1 MEERLT
7 HPQSRLLEPTQL
19 VVLGGIAALIGLTWL
34 DLWRRAGEMAVHEAM
49 GMAMPSPAAWDLR
62 DLGTTAVMWAVM
74 MVAMMLPSA
83 TPLLVLFARS
93 QRPRVGPAEG
103 SVRTGLL
110 AAGYLVVWLG
120 WSGLAAALQWVLH
133 ASLLLSPR
141 AALTS
146 ALAGGALL
154 VLTGV
159 YQISPW
165 KYACLTR
172 CQSPLGFM
180 LTHWRGGRRGA
191 LRMGSAH
198 GAYCVG
204 CCWAL
209 MVLLF
214 VGGVMNLN
222 WIAALSVLVLLEK
235 VVPGRWVSY
244 ASGGALV
251 AWGLYVL
258 HAGLLPAS

>member
-1 MEERLT
+1 
-7 HPQSRLLEPTQL
+7 
-19 VVLGGIAALIGLTWL
+19 VLGGIAALVGLTWL
-34 DLWRRAGEMAVHEAM
+34 DLSPRAGEMAMHQAM
-49 GMAMPSPAAWDLR
+49 GMAMPSQAPWDLGN
-62 DLGTTAVMWAVM
+62 LGATAVMWGVM

-93 QRPRVGPAEG
+93 QRPRMGPAEG
-103 SVRTGLL
+103 SLRTGLL

-120 WSGLAAALQWVLH
+120 WSGLAAMLEWGLH

-154 VLTGV
+154 VLAGL
-159 YQISPW
+159 YQITPW

-180 LTHWRGGRRGA
+180 LAHWQEGRGGA
-191 LRMGSAH
+191 FRMGSAH
-198 GAYCVG
+198 GVYCVG

-209 MVLLF
+209 MALLF
-214 VGGVMNLN
+214 VGGVMSLT
-222 WIAALSVLVLLEK
+222 WIAALAVFVLLEK
-235 VVPGRWVSY
+235 VVPGRTVAY

-251 AWGLYVL
+251 AWGLYVVW
-258 HAGLLPAS
+258 AGLLPSS

>member
-1 MEERLT
+1 VGERLT
-7 HPQSRLLEPTQL
+7 YPQSRLLEPTQL

-34 DLWRRAGEMAVHEAM
+34 DLWRRAREMAMHEAM
-49 GMAMPSPAAWDLR
+49 GMAMPSPAPWDLG
-62 DLGTTAVMWAVM
+62 DLGTTAVMWGVM

-83 TPLLVLFARS
+83 TPFLVLFARS
-93 QRPRVGPAEG
+93 QRPRMGPAEG
-103 SVRTGLL
+103 SLRTGLL

-120 WSGLAAALQWVLH
+120 WSGFAAALQWVLH
-133 ASLLLSPR
+133 ASLLLSPHV
-141 AALTS
+141 ALTS

-154 VLTGV
+154 VLTGL
-159 YQISPW
+159 YQMSRW

-180 LTHWRGGRRGA
+180 LTHWREGRSGA

-209 MVLLF
+209 MALLF

-222 WIAALSVLVLLEK
+222 WIAALAVLVLLEK

-258 HAGLLPAS
+258 HAGVLHAS

>member
-1 MEERLT
+1 VEGRLT
-7 HPQSRLLEPTQL
+7 QRASRLLEPTQL
-19 VVLGGIAALIGLTWL
+19 VVLAGIAALAGLTWL
-34 DLWRRAGEMAVHEAM
+34 DLWRRASEMAMHEAM
-49 GMAMPSPAAWDLR
+49 GMAMPSQAPWDLG
-62 DLGTTAVMWAVM
+62 DLGATAVMWGVM

-83 TPLLVLFARS
+83 TPLLVLFTRS

-103 SVRTGLL
+103 SIRTGLL

-120 WSGLAAALQWVLH
+120 WSGIAAGLQWTLH

-154 VLTGV
+154 LLAGL
-159 YQISPW
+159 YQVTPW
-165 KYACLTR
+165 KHACLTR

-180 LTHWRGGRRGA
+180 LAHWRDGRAGA
-191 LRMGSAH
+191 LRMGAAH

-204 CCWAL
+204 CCWTL

-214 VGGVMNLN
+214 VGGVMNLI
-222 WIAALSVLVLLEK
+222 WIAALAVLVLLEK

-244 ASGGALV
+244 ASGAALA

-258 HAGLLPAS
+258 RSGLLPAS

>member
-1 MEERLT
+1 MRAEVT
-7 HPQSRLLEPTQL
+7 IMAQ
-19 VVLGGIAALIGLTWL
+19 IAWQV
-34 DLWRRAGEMAVHEAM
+34 AGDYFETCSCTFLC
-49 GMAMPSPAAWDLR
+49 PCIS
-62 DLGTTAVMWAVM
+62 
-74 MVAMMLPSA
+74 
-83 TPLLVLFARS
+83 
-93 QRPRVGPAEG
+93 
-103 SVRTGLL
+103 
-110 AAGYLVVWLG
+110 G

-133 ASLLLSPR
+133 ACLLLSPR
-141 AALTS
+141 VALTS

-154 VLTGV
+154 VLAGL

-180 LTHWRGGRRGA
+180 LTHWREGRRGA
-191 LRMGSAH
+191 LQMGSAH

-214 VGGVMNLN
+214 VGGVMNLS
-222 WIAALSVLVLLEK
+222 WIAALAVLVLLEK

>member
-7 HPQSRLLEPTQL
+7 HAQFRLLEPTQL
-19 VVLGGIAALIGLTWL
+19 VVLGGIAALAALTWL
-34 DLWRRAGEMAVHEAM
+34 DLWWRASEMAMHEAM
-49 GMAMPSPAAWDLR
+49 GMAMPRPGPWDLG
-62 DLGTTAVMWAVM
+62 DLGTTAVMWGVM

-93 QRPRVGPAEG
+93 QRSRVGPAEG
-103 SVRTGLL
+103 SLRTGLL
-110 AAGYLVVWLG
+110 TAGYLVVWLG

-133 ASLLLSPR
+133 ALLRLSPG

-146 ALAGGALL
+146 SLAGGTLL
-154 VLTGV
+154 VLAGL
-159 YQISPW
+159 YQITPW
-165 KYACLTR
+165 KHACLTR

-180 LTHWRGGRRGA
+180 LAHWREGRGGA
-191 LRMGSAH
+191 FRMGSAH
-198 GAYCVG
+198 GASCVG

-214 VGGVMNLN
+214 VGGVMNLA
-222 WIAALSVLVLLEK
+222 WIAALAVLVLLEK
-235 VVPGRWVSY
+235 VVPGRWLSY
-244 ASGGALV
+244 AAGAALV

-258 HAGLLPAS
+258 RAGLLPS

>member
-1 MEERLT
+1 MA
-7 HPQSRLLEPTQL
+7 
-19 VVLGGIAALIGLTWL
+19 IIGLTWL
-34 DLWRRAGEMAVHEAM
+34 DLWGRAKEMAMHEAM
-49 GMAMPSPAAWDLR
+49 GMAMRSPAAWDLG
-62 DLGTTAVMWAVM
+62 DLGTTAVMWGVM

-93 QRPRVGPAEG
+93 QRPRVGSAEG
-103 SVRTGLL
+103 SLRTGLL

-120 WSGLAAALQWVLH
+120 WSGLAASLQWVLH

-141 AALTS
+141 VALTS

-154 VLTGV
+154 ILTGL
-159 YQISPW
+159 YQVTPW

-180 LTHWRGGRRGA
+180 LVHWREGRRGA
-191 LRMGSAH
+191 VRMGSAH

-214 VGGVMNLN
+214 VGGVMNPN
-222 WIAALSVLVLLEK
+222 WIAALAVLVLLEK